1 MAQQQARDE
10 AGNIWNI
17 DEAGNPV
24 SLASPA
30 PQQGGGS
37 VVAPNPVQA
46 QRQGVELGG
55 AQLSNQRTAQQI
67 AMDAVKIQSAPQM
80 TAEEL
85 RAIQLDNAK
94 KEKELANPAESKQTQ
109 TDRLSRLRQ
118 LAGQIN
124 RTQSLY
130 NTGIG
135 KTKGIAGI
143 KDWIPTDANERFDV
157 SGNQLSQ
164 QGLAAFKVPGMG
176 TVSDRDAVMFDR
188 ANLPTART
196 RDVAVDEQLRGI
208 RARVDEE
215 MKALGQKPVN
225 WQASI
230 DSDPLAAQQ
239 QPQGA
244 MIPGAG
250 TTPPQSPQG
259 PAGYDVGSVSGG
271 PSGGSGGGGSN
282 FASAAGVAMAKKLSQ
297 AYTRGAGVQELNR
310 LLSDNGFQ
318 TFSDPGTIE
327 AIQKRGRLNFAP
339 PVADDTRGGLGKWLG
354 DNVNGAAGAYGLS
367 ALDGASFGTIDN
379 IAGGQTKLAQ
389 EYAAS
394 QFPTASM
401 LGTVTG
407 GAIGA
412 GATELGLGAL
422 GARAGIAALAP
433 RAVDGVMKAA
443 PAVARGGDA
452 LYGAAYGAGSADG
465 PDQSRLLGAALGGTG
480 GLVGGMAGR
489 QAFRTGAGIVGGI
502 RNADVQLL
510 RQKGVPMSVGQSLS
524 QSGPLGAAIKT
535 AEDLTTSIPGAG
547 SVTAAGRDNSLR
559 GFNRAM
565 MNDSVAPLRQQTNP
579 LDVSIN
585 GIGADGVEAVRSA
598 RAMGYDNAVAGRSAM
613 EDPQYLAD
621 YNQSLGTAAA
631 IPNTGPMIQSEID
644 AAVPGYFNNGVMSG
658 ENAQAAIRELKGLRR
673 AREEDPLGYRTG
685 QAVRGAENAIT
696 GMFDRQAPGF
706 SNDLA
711 QANAVQTNL
720 KTIEDAVGRAVN
732 QDGVVTPA
740 QLNMASR
747 KSANFLTGDG
757 ATRNRPFYDLATA
770 AQKILPSKTADS
782 GTSQRLAMQGAVGTL
797 GLGAAGGT
805 GYAGGGKEGAQT
817 GVARALALAG
827 LLAAGGTRPAQR
839 LLTAGLLDRP
849 EMLIRAGN
857 GIANRARIGGL
868 FGAPMLAAQAN
879 YLGSPQ

>member
-1 MAQQQARDE
+1 MAQRYQTPDGKIYEQQ
-10 AGNIWNI
+10 
-17 DEAGNPV
+17 P
-24 SLASPA
+24 
-30 PQQGGGS
+30 GGGYLEVTPQEQQPYTIGTPDPS
-37 VVAPNPVQA
+37 KAFAAPRA
-46 QRQGVELGG
+46 EADLGG
-55 AQLSNQRTAQQI
+55 AQLDNQRTAQQI
-67 AMDAVKIQSAPQM
+67 AMDAARVQAAPQM

-85 RAIQLDNAK
+85 RGRQLANQKA
-94 KEKELANPAESKQTQ
+94 ERELAAPIEAKQTE

-118 LAGQIN
+118 LAGAIN

-135 KTKGIAGI
+135 TTKGFPGGLQ
-143 KDWIPTDANERFDV
+143 DYLPTDANARFDV
-157 SGNQLSQ
+157 SGAALSQ
-164 QGLAAFKVPGMG
+164 QGLAAFRVPGTG
-176 TVSDRDAVMFDR
+176 TVSDRDAMMFDR
-188 ANLPTART
+188 ANLPSAST

-215 MKALGQKPVN
+215 MRALGQKPIN

-230 DSDPLAAQQ
+230 DADPTQQ
-239 QPQGA
+239 SQSMQGA
-244 MIPGAG
+244 MTVPGAG
-250 TTPPQSPQG
+250 TTPPGQTPQG
-259 PAGYDVGSVSGG
+259 PAGYDVGAVAGA
-271 PSGGSGGGGSN
+271 PSGGSGGGN
-282 FASAAGVAMAKKLSQ
+282 FASAAGVAMAKRLSQ
-297 AYTRGAGVQELNR
+297 AYTKGARVQELNR
-310 LLSDNGFQ
+310 MLADNGFQ

-327 AIQKRGRLNFAP
+327 AIQKGGRINFAP
-339 PVADDTRGGLGKWLG
+339 PAADDTRGTIGRAMGGLADSAG
-354 DNVNGAAGAYGLS
+354 GAYAISAADALS
-367 ALDGASFGTIDN
+367 AGTLDN
-379 IAGGQTKLAQ
+379 IAGGQSGLAM
-389 EYAAS
+389 EYARQQYPGAS
-394 QFPTASM
+394 LAGTA
-401 LGTVTG
+401 TG
-407 GAIGA
+407 GALAA

-433 RAVDGVMKAA
+433 RAVNGVMKAA
-443 PAVARGGDA
+443 PAVARSGDA

-465 PDQSRLLGAALGGTG
+465 PDQSRFLGAALGGTG

-510 RQKGVPMSVGQSLS
+510 RQKGVPMTVGQSLS

-535 AEDLTTSIPGAG
+535 AEDLTTSVPGVG
-547 SVTAAGRDNSLR
+547 SITASGRDESLR

-598 RAMGYDNAVAGRSAM
+598 RTMGYNNAIAGRSAM

-621 YNQSLGTAAA
+621 YNQSLGAAGS
-631 IPNTGPMIQSEID
+631 IPNTGPMVQGEIG

-685 QAVRGAENAIT
+685 QAVKGAESAIT
-696 GMFDRQAPGF
+696 GMFDRQVPGF

-805 GYAGGGKEGAQT
+805 GYAGGGKEGATT
-817 GVARALALAG
+817 GVGRALALAG
-827 LLAAGGTRPAQR
+827 LLAAGGTKPVQR
-839 LLTAGLLDRP
+839 ALTAGLLDRP
-849 EMLIRAGN
+849 DMLIRVGN

-868 FGAPMLAAQAN
+868 FGAPMLASGAN
-879 YLGSPQ
+879 YLGAP